1 MQRATLLGFNHHR
14 YLKAAGSLVVV
25 AVLAYALYRPP
36 VAAYGGTWLGYVL
49 GSVAALLVFG
59 QLWLGYR
66 RRRHDGGGKLQAWVS
81 AHVYFGAALVVLAT
95 LHSGF
100 RLGWNVHTLAYVLM
114 LAMLATGLYG
124 IFAYL
129 RIPRRMTDNM
139 GEDSF
144 EDLLLNIADLDQ
156 RAREHALH
164 LPDEMGVIAMQA
176 VEQTSIGGNVFRQL
190 SGRHPDCPTHAAVRL
205 LHEPAGQL
213 DAAQAAHRRELY
225 SIMLRKE
232 SLLIRARQDVAFRAR
247 LEFWLYLHAPLAVAT
262 VTALVAHIV
271 ATLVYR

>member
-1 MQRATLLGFNHHR
+1 MQRSTLLEFDRHR
-14 YLKAAGSLVVV
+14 YLKAAGLLVVV

-49 GSVAALLVFG
+49 GSVAALLVVG
-59 QLWLGYR
+59 QLWLGLR
-66 RRRHDGGGKLQAWVS
+66 RRRHDGSGKLQAWVS

-100 RLGWNVHTLAYVLM
+100 RLGWNVHTLAYMLM

-144 EDLLLNIADLDQ
+144 EDLLLNITDLDQ
-156 RAREHALH
+156 RARQHALH
-164 LPDEMGVIAMQA
+164 LPDAMGAVVMQA
-176 VEQTSIGGNVFRQL
+176 VEQTSVGGNVFRQL
-190 SGRHPDCPTHAAVRL
+190 SGRHPDCPTREAVRQ

-213 DAAQAAHRRELY
+213 DAAQSAHRRELY

-232 SLLIRARQDVAFRAR
+232 SLLIRARQDIAFRAR

-262 VTALVAHIV
+262 VTALMAHIV